1 MIAAAAAY
9 SYGIIDVRQDRLMS
23 ALDGVQHVVL
33 EDIPDAVSDVAS
45 DTGAASLIREES
57 GFDSA
62 VIELHVYRLTNSE
75 RETHGLPALVRDQRL
90 DSVARG
96 HSQDMADRGYFAHL
110 TPDGLD
116 PTARGGLSGY
126 ECRKDYVSHYT
137 YGLAENI
144 FLGHTYSAYMIEGVK
159 STYSW
164 AADEEA
170 VAASI
175 VDGWMGSPGHRAN
188 ILDGDLDRIG
198 VGVAISPDE
207 EVYST
212 QNFC

>member
-1 MIAAAAAY
+1 VPEAILAEAASAAGRA
-9 SYGIIDVRQDRLMS
+9 QDR
-23 ALDGVQHVVL
+23 G
-33 EDIPDAVSDVAS
+33 
-45 DTGAASLIREES
+45 G
-57 GFDSA
+57 
-62 VIELHVYRLTNSE
+62 
-75 RETHGLPALVRDQRL
+75 
-90 DSVARG
+90 
-96 HSQDMADRGYFAHL
+96 RGYFAHL
-110 TPDGLD
+110 TPEGLD

-126 ECRKDYVSHYT
+126 ECRKDYVSHHT

-170 VAASI
+170 VARSI
-175 VDGWMGSPGHRAN
+175 VGGWVDSPGHRAN
-188 ILDGDLDRIG
+188 ILDCSYGRIG

-207 EVYST
+207 EVYAT